1 MSSPPTTSPAF
12 RKIRPLGLGAFA
24 AAALA
29 ATVGFAAPPEAHS
42 TTSSRHATA
51 FAFGAPGKSAA
62 VDRTVRITA
71 RDVSFDVPS
80 VTMKA
85 GETVRFIVTN
95 EGVADHDFTLG
106 DAATQAAH
114 RKEMLEMAGM
124 DMGQAHHDDANAVFL
139 KSGETKEL
147 VWKFGKAGQI
157 EFACNVPGHYEAG
170 MKGVV
175 AIQ

>member
-1 MSSPPTTSPAF
+1 MSSPPTPYPAF
-12 RKIRPLGLGAFA
+12 RQIRPLGLGAFA
-24 AAALA
+24 VALA
-29 ATVGFAAPPEAHS
+29 ATVGFAGPTEAHS

-51 FAFGAPGKSAA
+51 FAFGVPGNAAA
-62 VDRTVRITA
+62 VDRTVRIMA

-80 VTMKA
+80 VTVRA

-95 EGVADHDFTLG
+95 EGAADHDFTLG

-114 RKEMLEMAGM
+114 RKEMFEMAGM
-124 DMGQAHHDDANAVFL
+124 DMSQAHHDDANAVFL
-139 KSGETKEL
+139 KSGEAKEL
-147 VWKFGKAGQI
+147 VWRFGRAGRI

>member
-1 MSSPPTTSPAF
+1 MSSPPNTAPAF
-12 RKIRPLGLGAFA
+12 RKIPLLGLGAFA

-29 ATVGFAAPPEAHS
+29 ATVGFVGSTEAHS
-42 TTSSRHATA
+42 TASARRPEV
-51 FAFGAPGKSAA
+51 FAFGAPGKAAA
-62 VDRTVRITA
+62 VDRTVRMMA

-80 VTMKA
+80 VTVKA

-95 EGVADHDFTLG
+95 EGAADHDFTLG
-106 DAATQAAH
+106 DAAIQAAH
-114 RKEMLEMAGM
+114 RKEMFEMTGM
-124 DMGQAHHDDANAVFL
+124 DMSQAHHDDANAVLL

-147 VWKFGKAGQI
+147 VWRFGRAGQI

>member
-1 MSSPPTTSPAF
+1 MSTPPARFPGR
-12 RKIRPLGLGAFA
+12 RKIQPLGFGAFA
-24 AAALA
+24 AAVLA
-29 ATVGFAAPPEAHS
+29 ATVGFAGPTEGHS
-42 TTSSRHATA
+42 VTSSRHATA
-51 FAFGAPGKSAA
+51 FAFGAPGKPAA
-62 VDRTVRITA
+62 VDRTVRIKA
-71 RDVSFDVPS
+71 RDVSFDVSS
-80 VTMKA
+80 VTVKA

>member
-1 MSSPPTTSPAF
+1 MSNPPPFHIF
-12 RKIRPLGLGAFA
+12 RRLRPLSLGAFVTV
-24 AAALA
+24 ALT
-29 ATVGFAAPPEAHS
+29 ATVLTAAAHS
-42 TTSSRHATA
+42 TTSARHPEA
-51 FAFGAPGKSAA
+51 FAFGVPGKAAA
-62 VDRTVRITA
+62 VDRTIRITA

-124 DMGQAHHDDANAVFL
+124 DMGQAHHGDANAVFL

-147 VWKFGKAGQI
+147 VWRFGKAGQI